1 MLVEPH
7 DGLWGD
13 NVINGEDGFD
23 RLAPHVCFSVE
34 LDTLIV
40 GVGEQ
45 GETDVWELREQV
57 EFPAPFSVLI
67 LTCPEPRCPL
77 PCSEV
82 SPPLD
87 GGYLSFEGE
96 GLCGK
101 WFDSFECTSLSS
113 TRKVASSIKL
123 EEVFIGCVLLVV
135 LMCGEGGQGG
145 GGGE

>member
-1 MLVEPH
+1 MPVEAH

-13 NVINGEDGFD
+13 NVISGEDGG
-23 RLAPHVCFSVE
+23 RLAPHVCFIVE
-34 LDTLIV
+34 LDTLTV
-40 GVGEQ
+40 GVGGQ
-45 GETDVWELREQV
+45 GEADVWELREQV
-57 EFPAPFSVLI
+57 EFLAPFSSLI

-96 GLCGK
+96 CLCGK
-101 WFDSFECTSLSS
+101 WFESLECTSLSS

-123 EEVFIGCVLLVV
+123 GEVLIGCVVLVV
-135 LMCGEGGQGG
+135 LMWGEGGQGG
-145 GGGE
+145 GE